1 MCLIA
6 RYLEERGIPTLVMGT
21 ALDIVEFGAPPRAVF
36 MDFPLGHGG
45 GPAFNPEQQLA
56 IAREAFGAF
65 ESISEPGGIVKMAQA
80 WPDGDA
86 WKEAAEDQSADDVR
100 SPRDMTPRY
109 QLEADR
115 QMAVAAGVAGAGVA
129 GAGD

>member
-6 RYLEERGIPTLVMGT
+6 RYLEQRGIPTLVVGT
-21 ALDIVEFGAPPRAVF
+21 ALDILEYGWAPRAVF

-45 GPAFNPEQQLA
+45 GPLHDPAMQLA
-56 IAREAFGAF
+56 IAREACAAF
-65 ESISEPGGIVKMAQA
+65 ETLFEPGRIISSART

-86 WKEAAEDQSADDVR
+86 WKQGASDDGADDVR
-100 SPRDMTPRY
+100 QPRDLTPRY

-115 QMAVAAGVAGAGVA
+115 QLAEAP
-129 GAGD
+129 AGD

>member
-1 MCLIA
+1 MYLIA

-21 ALDIVEFGAPPRAVF
+21 ALDIIEFGAPPRAVF

-45 GPAFNPEQQLA
+45 GPAFAPDQQLA

-65 ESISEPGGIVKMAQA
+65 DSITEPGWIVRMAQT
-80 WPDGDA
+80 WPEGDA
-86 WKEAAEDQSADDVR
+86 WKSAAEDQSADDVR
-100 SPRDMTPRY
+100 SPRDLTPRY

-115 QMAVAAGVAGAGVA
+115 QMAAAAGVTGVT

>member
-6 RYLEERGIPTLVMGT
+6 RYLEERGIATLVVGT
-21 ALDIVEFGAPPRAVF
+21 ALDIVKFGWPPRAVF

-45 GPAFNPEQQLA
+45 GPLFAAEQQLA
-56 IAREAFGAF
+56 IAREAMGVL
-65 ESISEPGGIVKMAQA
+65 ESLSEPGQIVNLSQA

-86 WKEAAEDQSADDVR
+86 WKSGASDESADDVR
-100 SPRDMTPRY
+100 SPRDLTPRY

-115 QMAVAAGVAGAGVA
+115 LLAEQRAAAAAG
-129 GAGD
+129 D